1 MFHVILKLSCSCSFS
16 QLVALKQP
24 SMSLRDRQRKN
35 IEKILNF
42 NGNNKTTE
50 LVWKVLVL
58 DSVSKDILS
67 TAVKVQDLREQGV
80 TLHA

>member
-1 MFHVILKLSCSCSFS
+1 
-16 QLVALKQP
+16 
-24 SMSLRDRQRKN
+24 MSLRDRQRKN
-35 IEKILNF
+35 IENILNF
-42 NGNNKTTE
+42 NDNKKTSD

-58 DSVSKDILS
+58 DGVSKDVLS